1 MHKHSG
7 DSPVYA
13 AEDDFWLLMDYA
25 SLRGDALVSA
35 FGSTWPV
42 VSERRFGTLEQM
54 DDFVQ
59 IAKSKALKDWPYS
72 KAKLVK
78 PVSVKWRPEN
88 QDFCFY
94 SDGIIYVPDLVG
106 QKIDWRLLHELAH
119 HGGSHSSHGKL
130 FVRAYLALMRS
141 EYGVEVSRLFGMFLV
156 SKGIPVSWLVSL
168 DQAS

>member
-54 DDFVQ
+54 DDFCSDCQ
-59 IAKSKALKDWPYS
+59 IESAEGLAVLEGKASEARQRKMEVREP
-72 KAKLVK
+72 
-78 PVSVKWRPEN
+78 
-88 QDFCFY
+88 
-94 SDGIIYVPDLVG
+94 G
-106 QKIDWRLLHELAH
+106 LL
-119 HGGSHSSHGKL
+119 
-130 FVRAYLALMRS
+130 
-141 EYGVEVSRLFGMFLV
+141 FL
-156 SKGIPVSWLVSL
+156 
-168 DQAS
+168 